1 MRIEVVPILM
11 QMVVLGATRIMNR
24 HEFVR
29 LRLRLVLCALLLL
42 VMLVLNATLD
52 CITFSTRA
60 AQAFWL

>member
-1 MRIEVVPILM
+1 MPILM

-29 LRLRLVLCALLLL
+29 LRLAFLLVLCALLLL